1 MFFIRDYTAVYRC
14 ESIPAATLTL
24 ARLALCA
31 RGSAAAIENVGTHSQ
46 LPNTYIRS
54 SAALGHSKT

>member
-1 MFFIRDYTAVYRC
+1 MFFIRDYTAVYGC

-46 LPNTYIRS
+46 LPNTESRRTWT
-54 SAALGHSKT
+54 LKT